1 MKDSTQCRTQIAIS
15 ALLSVHS
22 GDLKGITFRESK
34 QLTSQKASNPI
45 NDTLATIV
53 IILQDNTFSLM
64 WNDSY
69 LVD

>member
-1 MKDSTQCRTQIAIS
+1 MPDTDRNKCP
-15 ALLSVHS
+15 LSVHS